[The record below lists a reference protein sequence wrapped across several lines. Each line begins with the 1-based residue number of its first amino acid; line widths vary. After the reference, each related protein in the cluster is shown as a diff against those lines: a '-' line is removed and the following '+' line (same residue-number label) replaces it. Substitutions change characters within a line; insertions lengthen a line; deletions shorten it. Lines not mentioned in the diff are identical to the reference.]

1 MKDNNNQSKKSIRD
15 LNLEELKKFI
25 ASAQQTQKEEKVFKP
40 ERLQQFRRI
49 KISRP
54 YTTGLSS

>member
-1 MKDNNNQSKKSIRD
+1 MKQSKVSD
-15 LNLEELKKFI
+15 VSLEELKKFI
-25 ASAQQTQKEEKVFKP
+25 ASVQQRQKEDKAFKP

-49 KISRP
+49 KIYRP